1 MMRKPLALCLPALL
15 LASLPD
21 LAGAQVLDLGCGYGV
36 IGIAAALAGAA
47 HVDLVDAS
55 LLAVAATAENLAWL
69 GLSNASVYASDVLSF
84 PADAPLRAAPED
96 IPIIGDVIVSAGRAA
111 EYAHAHGIAVDEELG
126 RYVVHG
132 VLHCIGYDDTTD
144 MARTAMAARQEL
156 LLHQWRAAGGG
167 RVCRVGARRR

>member
-1 MMRKPLALCLPALL
+1 MRLCDKALRALAAF
-15 LASLPD
+15 
-21 LAGAQVLDLGCGYGV
+21 VLDREHVGAPIGV
-36 IGIAAALAGAA
+36 NI
-47 HVDLVDAS
+47 LVVGTCAMRQYNRTYTGGDY
-55 LLAVAATAENLAWL
+55 AT
-69 GLSNASVYASDVLSF
+69 DVLSF